1 MRTPDKIQ
9 EACDRLGTRGPPG
22 ILEVYGP
29 CQTKKKTAVTSGLS
43 GSIPLSRIAIPPWA
57 SGLNG
62 LRRPSGSGLSDLLPP
77 LAPKLASTDTGGEF
91 LGIFANPSRSSAL
104 VESFG

>member
-1 MRTPDKIQ
+1 
-9 EACDRLGTRGPPG
+9 
-22 ILEVYGP
+22 
-29 CQTKKKTAVTSGLS
+29 
-43 GSIPLSRIAIPPWA
+43 
-57 SGLNG
+57 
-62 LRRPSGSGLSDLLPP
+62 LRRPFGSGLSDLLPP